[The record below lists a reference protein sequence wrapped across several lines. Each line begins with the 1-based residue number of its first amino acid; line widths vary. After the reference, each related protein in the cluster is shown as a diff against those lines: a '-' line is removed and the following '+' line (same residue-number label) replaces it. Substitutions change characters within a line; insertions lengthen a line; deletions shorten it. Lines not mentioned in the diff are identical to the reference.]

1 MVSCDPAG
9 LPVYSWFCQG
19 NRENKIICNL
29 LQNSCFIFASID
41 YKVRWSF
48 TGKSYWLAKGKFRA
62 LAFLAMLSNSLAV
75 KGIAKNKAIPYKG
88 YNFLTEEQTWDA
100 DTARQ
105 LCRAHRAGAA
115 SWSLPFLHHSRS
127 PQRVFSNTRHRCFS
141 PQFYTSTPVTLMLII
156 HILRKINA

>member
-115 SWSLPFLHHSRS
+115 SWSLPSRITPEVLREYFQILVS
-127 PQRVFSNTRHRCFS
+127 GVFHLSLKHKPQSHWC
-141 PQFYTSTPVTLMLII
+141 
-156 HILRKINA
+156 